1 MYPVSRILERAVK
14 SFPDRIALVDGDV
27 RLSYREL
34 GIRVNKLANSLLD
47 LGLTTGD
54 RVAILD
60 WNSHRYAEAY
70 YACAIA
76 GLTFLPLNSRLAAP
90 ELAYIFNDSDVRAL
104 LVSEPF
110 LKTYETVKE
119 SARSLEFAIGMSA
132 NEDPVLPIDYET
144 LLLASSEHATSVN
157 TEEDEIIQIYYT
169 SGTTGDPKGVCLTNA
184 NVYWCGV
191 DCITTMDFRLG
202 AVWLHSAPMF
212 HLADAVA
219 FWSVPMVGGTQVC
232 VHFDPDRVLELIE
245 REQVTITS

>member
-1 MYPVSRILERAVK
+1 MYPASRILERAVK

-119 SARSLEFAIGMSA
+119 SARSLEFA
-132 NEDPVLPIDYET
+132 N
-144 LLLASSEHATSVN
+144 
-157 TEEDEIIQIYYT
+157 
-169 SGTTGDPKGVCLTNA
+169 
-184 NVYWCGV
+184 
-191 DCITTMDFRLG
+191 
-202 AVWLHSAPMF
+202 
-212 HLADAVA
+212 
-219 FWSVPMVGGTQVC
+219 
-232 VHFDPDRVLELIE
+232 
-245 REQVTITS
+245 